1 MKSPIVLALVAI
13 LAFAAL
19 SASAAERE
27 CRPSL
32 SNMYHCPDKSAR
44 ASKST
49 ETSQPTSRTCRPSL
63 SNLWTCPGTSERGGP
78 PPRKRAAPAP
88 YERQTYANQYTTEAR
103 ARSHCGDGT
112 VVWANNSS
120 HIYHFRGTAY
130 YGATKSGGYM
140 CEPDA
145 ISAGIRAAKNEPH
158 P

>member
-1 MKSPIVLALVAI
+1 MKSLIVLALVAT
-13 LAFAAL
+13 LAFAAF

-32 SNMYHCPDKSAR
+32 SNMYHCPDKSAP

-49 ETSQPTSRTCRPSL
+49 ETSQPTSPATP
-63 SNLWTCPGTSERGGP
+63 ERGAP

-88 YERQTYANQYTTEAR
+88 YERQTYANQYTSETG
-103 ARSHCGDGT
+103 ARSHCVNET
-112 VVWANNSS
+112 VVWANNRS
-120 HIYHFRGTAY
+120 HIYHFPGTAY
-130 YGATKSGGYM
+130 YGATKTGGYM
-140 CEPDA
+140 CESDA

>member
-13 LAFAAL
+13 LTFAAF

-32 SNMYHCPDKSAR
+32 SNMYHCPDKSAP
-44 ASKST
+44 ASKGT
-49 ETSQPTSRTCRPSL
+49 ETSQPTSPA
-63 SNLWTCPGTSERGGP
+63 
-78 PPRKRAAPAP
+78 PPRRRVAPAP
-88 YERQTYANQYTTEAR
+88 YERQTYANQYATETS
-103 ARSHCGDGT
+103 ARSHCLNET
-112 VVWANNSS
+112 VVWANNRS

-140 CEPDA
+140 CESDA

>member
-1 MKSPIVLALVAI
+1 MKSPIVLALVAT
-13 LAFAAL
+13 LAFAAF

-32 SNMYHCPDKSAR
+32 SNMYHCPDKSAP
-44 ASKST
+44 A
-49 ETSQPTSRTCRPSL
+49 TSQPTS
-63 SNLWTCPGTSERGGP
+63 PGTSERGGP

-88 YERQTYANQYTTEAR
+88 YERQTYANQYTTETS
-103 ARSHCGDGT
+103 ARSHCVNET
-112 VVWANNSS
+112 VVWANNRS

-140 CEPDA
+140 CESDA